1 MSKPPILLRAIVRK
15 NAVLT
20 FLADDFL
27 PPLLHGYATLF
38 IFFMQRFL
46 QVWIMPISGGKQPFL
61 DKFRDVRRVRLRDCI
76 VFPSERP

>member
-38 IFFMQRFL
+38 TSFMQRFL
-46 QVWIMPISGGKQPFL
+46 QVWACSFPAENGHFL
-61 DKFRDVRRVRLRDCI
+61 MIYQVFFEKF
-76 VFPSERP
+76 